1 MCIRD
6 RNDLGVPISII
17 LGSNDRLVDFKAV
30 ERFADMVISET
41 YVMDEVGHFSFF
53 EDPAELSKLISKIV

>member
-1 MCIRD
+1 M
-6 RNDLGVPISII
+6 PISII

-41 YVMDEVGHFSFF
+41 FVMDEVGHFSFF
-53 EDPAELSKLISKIV
+53 EDPAELSKLISKII